1 MTRDAIVFGV
11 SGTMFGLLM
20 GWIIGSQ
27 QAPRVVIPTPQSASS
42 ASPASAGGASAGAA
56 APQAPPEPV
65 LDERRAADLERA
77 AKEQPKDAAVRARLA
92 DLYYDARR
100 FPQAIQWYEAALA
113 IEPKNVNVST
123 DLAAAY
129 YYMNDFD
136 RALKQIDHSLA
147 IDRSHA
153 KTLLNQGIILAFGK
167 HDLAGAK
174 ASWEKVVA
182 TAPGTEEAARA
193 RQGLDAIAAPAG
205 PASAP
210 GSAGSTGRN

>member
-27 QAPRVVIPTPQSASS
+27 QAPRVVVPVPQA
-42 ASPASAGGASAGAA
+42 AANASAPSAASGAQQG
-56 APQAPPEPV
+56 PPEPV
-65 LDERRAADLERA
+65 LDERRAADMERS
-77 AKEQPKDAAVRARLA
+77 AKEQPKDATIRARLA

-100 FPQAIQWYEAALA
+100 FPQAIQWYEASLA
-113 IEPKNVNVST
+113 IDPKNVNVST

-136 RALKQIDHSLA
+136 RALRQIDHSLT
-147 IDRSHA
+147 IDRAHA

-167 HDLAGAK
+167 HDLAGAR

-193 RQGLDAIAAPAG
+193 RQGLDALDAPAG

>member
-27 QAPRVVIPTPQSASS
+27 QAPRVGVPVPQA
-42 ASPASAGGASAGAA
+42 AANAAAPSAGAG
-56 APQAPPEPV
+56 APEAPEPV
-65 LDERRAADLERA
+65 LDERRAADMERT
-77 AKEQPKDAAVRARLA
+77 AKEQPKDATIRARLA

-100 FPQAIQWYEAALA
+100 FPQAIQWYEASLA
-113 IEPKNVNVST
+113 IDPKNVNVST

-136 RALKQIDHSLA
+136 RALRQIDHSLT
-147 IDRSHA
+147 IDRAHA

-193 RQGLDAIAAPAG
+193 RQGLDAIATPAAPG
-205 PASAP
+205 SAP

>member
-27 QAPRVVIPTPQSASS
+27 QGPRVPAPAPQAASNASA
-42 ASPASAGGASAGAA
+42 ASAGSG

-65 LDERRAADLERA
+65 FDERRAAELERS
-77 AKEQPKDAAVRARLA
+77 AKEQPKDATVRARLA

-100 FPQAIQWYEAALA
+100 FPQAIQWYEASLA
-113 IEPKNVNVST
+113 IDPKNVNVST
-123 DLAAAY
+123 DLAAAF

-136 RALKQIDHSLA
+136 RALKQIDFSLA
-147 IDRSHA
+147 IDRAHA

-193 RQGLDAIAAPAG
+193 RQGLDAINTPAG
-205 PASAP
+205 PAAAP

>member
-1 MTRDAIVFGV
+1 MTRDAIVFGL

-27 QAPRVVIPTPQSASS
+27 QAPRVAAPTPQSASN
-42 ASPASAGGASAGAA
+42 AAAASAASG

-65 LDERRAADLERA
+65 FDERRAADLERS

-100 FPQAIQWYEAALA
+100 FPQAIQWYEASLALD
-113 IEPKNVNVST
+113 PKNVNVST
-123 DLAAAY
+123 DLAAAF

-136 RALKQIDHSLA
+136 RALKQIDVSLA
-147 IDRSHA
+147 IDRAHA

>member
-1 MTRDAIVFGV
+1 
-11 SGTMFGLLM
+11 MFGLLM

-27 QAPRVVIPTPQSASS
+27 QTPRVVAPVPQSAAN
-42 ASPASAGGASAGAA
+42 ASTAPAAQGAQQG
-56 APQAPPEPV
+56 PPEPV
-65 LDERRAADLERA
+65 FDERRAADLERT

-100 FPQAIQWYEAALA
+100 FPMAIQWYESSLA
-113 IEPKNVNVST
+113 IDAKNVNVST

-136 RALKQIDHSLA
+136 RALKQIDHSLS
-147 IDRSHA
+147 IDRTHA

>member
-27 QAPRVVIPTPQSASS
+27 QAPRVVAPLPQSA
-42 ASPASAGGASAGAA
+42 ANASAASNAQAA
-56 APQAPPEPV
+56 QQGPPEPV
-65 LDERRAADLERA
+65 LDERQAADLERA
-77 AKEQPKDAAVRARLA
+77 AKEQPKDAAVRATLA

-100 FPQAIQWYEAALA
+100 FPQAIQWYEASLA
-113 IEPKNVNVST
+113 IDSKNVNVST

-136 RALKQIDHSLA
+136 RALRQIDHSLS
-147 IDRSHA
+147 IDRTHA

-167 HDLAGAK
+167 HDLAAAK

-205 PASAP
+205 PATAP

>member
-27 QAPRVVIPTPQSASS
+27 QAPRVVAPTPQSAS
-42 ASPASAGGASAGAA
+42 GASAATPSQGS
-56 APQAPPEPV
+56 PQAPPEPV
-65 LDERRAADLERA
+65 LDERRAADLERS

-100 FPQAIQWYEAALA
+100 FPQAIQWYEASLA
-113 IEPKNVNVST
+113 IDPKNVNVST

-136 RALKQIDHSLA
+136 RALRQIDHSLA
-147 IDRSHA
+147 IDRTHA

-193 RQGLDAIAAPAG
+193 RQGLDAIAAPA
-205 PASAP
+205 AP

>member
-27 QAPRVVIPTPQSASS
+27 QAPRIVAPTPQSASS
-42 ASPASAGGASAGAA
+42 ASSASTAQGA
-56 APQAPPEPV
+56 PEAPPEPV
-65 LDERRAADLERA
+65 LDERRAADLERS
-77 AKEQPKDAAVRARLA
+77 AKEQPKDATVRARLA

-100 FPQAIQWYEAALA
+100 FPQAIQWYEASLA
-113 IEPKNVNVST
+113 IDPKNVDVST

-147 IDRSHA
+147 INRTHA
-153 KTLLNQGIILAFGK
+153 KTLLTQGIILAFGK

-193 RQGLDAIAAPAG
+193 RQGLDAINAPAG
-205 PASAP
+205 SAP
-210 GSAGSTGRN
+210 GAGSAGSTGRD

>member
-1 MTRDAIVFGV
+1 MTRDAVVFGV

-27 QAPRVVIPTPQSASS
+27 QAPRLVVPTPQSSSS
-42 ASPASAGGASAGAA
+42 APAASNAQG
-56 APQAPPEPV
+56 APQAPAEPV
-65 LDERRAADLERA
+65 LDERRAADLERSA
-77 AKEQPKDAAVRARLA
+77 TEQPKDAAVRARLA

-100 FPQAIQWYEAALA
+100 FPQAIQWYEASLA
-113 IEPKNVNVST
+113 IDPKNVDVST

-136 RALKQIDHSLA
+136 RALRQIDSSLA
-147 IDRSHA
+147 IDRTHA

-205 PASAP
+205 PAGPP

>member
-1 MTRDAIVFGV
+1 
-11 SGTMFGLLM
+11 MFGLLI
-20 GWIIGSQ
+20 GWIIGSH
-27 QAPRVVIPTPQSASS
+27 QAPRLVAPTPQSASNAPA
-42 ASPASAGGASAGAA
+42 ASGAAGAA
-56 APQAPPEPV
+56 SQPSPEPV

-113 IEPKNVNVST
+113 IDPKNVNVST

-136 RALKQIDHSLA
+136 RALKQIDHSLT
-147 IDRSHA
+147 IDRTHA

-193 RQGLDAIAAPAG
+193 RQGLDAIATPAG
-205 PASAP
+205 SGSSP

>member
-27 QAPRVVIPTPQSASS
+27 QAPRAVAPGPPSASS
-42 ASPASAGGASAGAA
+42 APAASTPSG

-65 LDERRAADLERA
+65 LDERRAADLERSA
-77 AKEQPKDAAVRARLA
+77 NEQPKDSAVRARLA

-100 FPQAIQWYEAALA
+100 FPQAIQWYEASLA
-113 IEPKNVNVST
+113 IDPKNVNVST

-136 RALKQIDHSLA
+136 RALAQIDRSLA
-147 IDRSHA
+147 IDRAHP

-205 PASAP
+205 PAAAP
-210 GSAGSTGRN
+210 GTAGSTGRH

>member
-1 MTRDAIVFGV
+1 
-11 SGTMFGLLM
+11 MFGLLM

-27 QAPRVVIPTPQSASS
+27 QAPRL
-42 ASPASAGGASAGAA
+42 ASPVPQAPAASAAPAGQ
-56 APQAPPEPV
+56 QAPPEPV
-65 LDERRAADLERA
+65 LDERRAADLEKSAGER
-77 AKEQPKDAAVRARLA
+77 PKDAAIRSQLG

-113 IEPKNVNVST
+113 IDSKNVNVST

-147 IDRSHA
+147 IDATHA

-174 ASWEKVVA
+174 ASWERVVKI
-182 TAPGTEEAARA
+182 APGTEEAARA
-193 RQGLDAIAAPAG
+193 KQGLDAIATPAG
-205 PASAP
+205 APGASA
-210 GSAGSTGRN
+210 GAGSTGKD

>member
-27 QAPRVVIPTPQSASS
+27 QSPRLVVPVPQTAANAAAPS
-42 ASPASAGGASAGAA
+42 GAA
-56 APQAPPEPV
+56 GAPQAPPEPV
-65 LDERRAADLERA
+65 LDERRASDLERT

-113 IEPKNVNVST
+113 IDPKNVNVST

-136 RALKQIDHSLA
+136 RALRQIDHSLT
-147 IDRSHA
+147 IDRTHP

-167 HDLAGAK
+167 RDLAGAK

-193 RQGLDAIAAPAG
+193 RQGLDALKEPPG
-205 PASAP
+205 GTGAP

>member
-27 QAPRVVIPTPQSASS
+27 QAPRVGVPGPQAAASAPSG
-42 ASPASAGGASAGAA
+42 SPATGAA
-56 APQAPPEPV
+56 QQPEPV
-65 LDERRAADLERA
+65 LDERRAAELERSA
-77 AKEQPKDAAVRARLA
+77 TERPRDAAVRATLA

-100 FPQAIQWYEAALA
+100 FPQAIQWYEASLA
-113 IEPKNVNVST
+113 IDPKNVNVST

-136 RALKQIDHSLA
+136 RALKQIDHSLG
-147 IDRSHA
+147 IDRTHA

-167 HDLAGAK
+167 RDLAGAR

-193 RQGLDAIAAPAG
+193 RQGLDALDAPAG
-205 PASAP
+205 GTGMP
-210 GSAGSTGRN
+210 GSAGSTGRD

>member
-1 MTRDAIVFGV
+1 MTRDAVVFGV

-27 QAPRVVIPTPQSASS
+27 QAPRIVVPTPQSASS
-42 ASPASAGGASAGAA
+42 APAASNAQG
-56 APQAPPEPV
+56 APQAPAEPV
-65 LDERRAADLERA
+65 LDERRAADLERSA
-77 AKEQPKDAAVRARLA
+77 TEQPKDAAVRARLA

-100 FPQAIQWYEAALA
+100 FPQAIQWYEASLA
-113 IEPKNVNVST
+113 IDPKNVDVST

-136 RALKQIDHSLA
+136 RALRQIDSSLA
-147 IDRSHA
+147 IDRTHA

-205 PASAP
+205 PAGPP

>member
-27 QAPRVVIPTPQSASS
+27 QAPRFVAPTPQAASN
-42 ASPASAGGASAGAA
+42 ASAAPSAQG
-56 APQAPPEPV
+56 APQAQAEPV
-65 LDERRAADLERA
+65 LDEQRAADLERS

-100 FPQAIQWYEAALA
+100 FPQAIQWYEASLA
-113 IEPKNVNVST
+113 IDPKNVDVST

-136 RALKQIDHSLA
+136 RALTQIDHSLA
-147 IDRSHA
+147 INRTHA

-193 RQGLDAIAAPAG
+193 RQGLDAIATPAG
-205 PASAP
+205 APGAP
-210 GSAGSTGRN
+210 GSAGSTGRD

>member
-1 MTRDAIVFGV
+1 VPQTAA
-11 SGTMFGLLM
+11 S
-20 GWIIGSQ
+20 
-27 QAPRVVIPTPQSASS
+27 APAAST
-42 ASPASAGGASAGAA
+42 APASQGT
-56 APQAPPEPV
+56 PEPV
-65 LDERRAADLERA
+65 FDERRAADLEKSATER
-77 AKEQPKDAAVRARLA
+77 PRDAAVRAQLA
-92 DLYYDARR
+92 DVYYDARR
-100 FPQAIQWYEAALA
+100 FPQAIQWYEASLA
-113 IEPKNVNVST
+113 IDPKNINVST

-136 RALKQIDHSLA
+136 RALSQIDHSLS
-147 IDRSHA
+147 IDRAHP

-193 RQGLDAIAAPAG
+193 RQGLDAIKEPPG
-205 PASAP
+205 GTGAS

>member
-27 QAPRVVIPTPQSASS
+27 QAPRIVAPTPQSASS
-42 ASPASAGGASAGAA
+42 ASSASTAQGA
-56 APQAPPEPV
+56 PEAPPEPV
-65 LDERRAADLERA
+65 LDERRAADLERS

-100 FPQAIQWYEAALA
+100 FPQAIQWYEASLA
-113 IEPKNVNVST
+113 IDPKNVDVST

-147 IDRSHA
+147 INSTHA

-167 HDLAGAK
+167 RDLAGAK

-193 RQGLDAIAAPAG
+193 RQGLDAINTPPG
-205 PASAP
+205 PAAGA
-210 GSAGSTGRN
+210 GSSGSTGRD

>member
-27 QAPRVVIPTPQSASS
+27 QAPRAGVPAPQAAASAPSGAASS
-42 ASPASAGGASAGAA
+42 G

-65 LDERRAADLERA
+65 LDERLVADLERS

-92 DLYYDARR
+92 DAYYDARR
-100 FPQAIQWYEAALA
+100 FPQAIQWYEASLA
-113 IEPKNVNVST
+113 IDPKNVNVST

-147 IDRSHA
+147 IDRAHA

-167 HDLAGAK
+167 RDLAGAK

-193 RQGLDAIAAPAG
+193 RQGLDAIKEPPG
-205 PASAP
+205 GTGAP

>member
-27 QAPRVVIPTPQSASS
+27 QAPRVVVPVPQTAANAPAAST
-42 ASPASAGGASAGAA
+42 AA
-56 APQAPPEPV
+56 ASQGPPEPV
-65 LDERRAADLERA
+65 FDERRAADLEKSA
-77 AKEQPKDAAVRARLA
+77 AERPRDAAVRAQLA
-92 DLYYDARR
+92 DVYYDGRR
-100 FPQAIQWYEAALA
+100 FPQAIQWYEASLA
-113 IEPKNVNVST
+113 IDPKNVNVST

-136 RALKQIDHSLA
+136 RALKQIDFSLA
-147 IDRSHA
+147 IDRAHP

-193 RQGLDAIAAPAG
+193 RQGLDAIKAPAG

>member
-27 QAPRVVIPTPQSASS
+27 QAPRVAAPAPQSTQSQSS
-42 ASPASAGGASAGAA
+42 APPASAA
-56 APQAPPEPV
+56 QAPPEPV
-65 LDERRAADLERA
+65 LDERRAADLERS
-77 AKEQPKDAAVRARLA
+77 AKERPADAAVRSQLA

-100 FPQAIQWYEAALA
+100 FPQAIQWYEASLQ
-113 IEPKNVNVST
+113 IDPKNVNVST

-136 RALKQIDHSLA
+136 RALKQIDHSL
-147 IDRSHA
+147 SLNGTHA

-193 RQGLDAIAAPAG
+193 RQGLDAIAAPPG
-205 PASAP
+205 GTPA